1 MAVYAAMWVA
11 FIAMI
16 VVNYLSNSLP
26 INGQTAAEISDR
38 IDVLFKP
45 AGYVFSIW
53 IVIYALLA
61 IWLILQYRKVKNGQF
76 NYKVGILFIVSC
88 MLNIAWLLCW
98 HYEQFALSV
107 VVMFLLLITL
117 IMIYLQYRPEQSSL
131 SERLPFSFYLAWITV
146 ATIANV
152 SYVLKYYEVDLGIS
166 EVIGSLILVAV
177 AVIIGYIAVDYS
189 KDIYFVLVIVW
200 ALIGIAVKTTDETMQ
215 HGTILLTIVLVIA
228 TFVRFIMNNR
238 STAKRGNT

>member
-26 INGQTAAEISDR
+26 INGQTAAQISDR
-38 IDVLFKP
+38 VDVLFKP

-53 IVIYALLA
+53 FVIYALLA
-61 IWLILQYRKVKNGQF
+61 IWLILQYRKIKNGQF

-88 MLNIAWLLCW
+88 ILNIAWLLCW

-117 IMIYLQYRPEQSSL
+117 IMIYLQYSPEQTGL

-166 EVIGSLILVAV
+166 DVIGSLILVAI

-189 KDIYFVLVIVW
+189 KDIYFALVIVW
-200 ALIGIAVKTTDETMQ
+200 ALIGIAVKTTDETME
-215 HGTILLTIVLVIA
+215 HGTILLTVLLVIA
-228 TFVRFIMNNR
+228 TFVRFVMNNR
-238 STAKRGNT
+238 STAKRG

>member
-16 VVNYLSNSLP
+16 AVNYLSNSLP

-38 IDVLFKP
+38 VDVLFKP

-53 IVIYALLA
+53 ILIYVLLA

-117 IMIYLQYRPEQSSL
+117 IIIYLQYRPEQSSL

-152 SYVLKYYEVDLGIS
+152 SYVLEYYEVDLGIS

>member
-1 MAVYAAMWVA
+1 MALYGAMWVA
-11 FIAMI
+11 LIAMI
-16 VVNYLSNSLP
+16 VVNILSNTLP

-38 IDVLFKP
+38 LDVLFKP

-53 IVIYALLA
+53 ILIYLLLVIWVLLV
-61 IWLILQYRKVKNGQF
+61 YRKVKNGQF
-76 NYKVGILFIVSC
+76 NSKIGILFIVSC
-88 MLNIAWLLCW
+88 ILNISWLFSW

-107 VVMFLLLITL
+107 VVIFLLLVTL
-117 IMIYLQYRPEQSSL
+117 IMIYLQYSTKQTGL
-131 SERLPFSFYLAWITV
+131 SERFPFSFYLSWVTV

-152 SYVLKYYEVDLGIS
+152 SYVLKYYEVNLGIS

-215 HGTILLTIVLVIA
+215 HGTILLTVLLVIV
-228 TFVRFIMNNR
+228 TLVRFVMNYR
-238 STAKRGNT
+238 SNAK